1 MSEST
6 KPPTSL
12 GFELLQASVAGNVAA
27 IRAEIPLEP
36 AGGWQDKVFPPTYA
50 GGVYATEKRLLDG
63 KEVETVVLD
72 SVQSQANR
80 LEEALLRAFDE
91 GRINLPVMAMTVPGY
106 GRVTSLDAPHR
117 IADAIFRDALLGGV
131 PFHQSPDGQRFLS
144 ASIRDA
150 TAVFELCPTALV
162 FGYWNSHAGL
172 RTRGA
177 KVPRALYSE
186 IVGFGAVYGAQTG
199 GRLDPLGIPRNA
211 AKIYQASNES
221 EMWTLEASQAKGE
234 KGKEVLVGKGTDKGR
249 PASIGHGNVPPDLVK
264 NDRNEILRRGATL
277 QSAKLTVVL
286 SLAQLRRLHFPDASG
301 GASRERN
308 EAVRTVLAALGLAAV
323 ALQHEQGYDLR
334 SRCVLYAPASLSLK
348 FVGGENGEYNL
359 TAATAIALLSDGII
373 AAERVGVVWRTGTVL
388 FEPQK
393 KLVQLYQKGLEA
405 GPSEDQN
412 ESK

>member
-6 KPPTSL
+6 QPPTSL
-12 GFELLQASVAGNVAA
+12 GLDVLQAAITGNVPA

-36 AGGWQDKVFPPTYA
+36 AGGWQDKVFPPTYS
-50 GGVYATEKRLLDG
+50 GGVYATEKRILDG

-91 GRINLPVMAMTVPGY
+91 GRVSLPVMAMTVKGY
-106 GRVTSLDAPHR
+106 GRITSLDAPHR
-117 IADAIFRDALLGGV
+117 IADAIFRDALLNEV
-131 PFHQSPDGQRFLS
+131 PFHQSPEGQRFLS
-144 ASIRDA
+144 ANARNA
-150 TAVFELCPTALV
+150 TAVYEFCPTALL

-177 KVPRALYSE
+177 KVARALYSE
-186 IVGFGAVYGAQTG
+186 IVGFGAVYGVQTG

-211 AKIYQASNES
+211 AKIYQASNEA

-234 KGKEVLVGKGTDKGR
+234 KGKEILVGKGTDKGR

-264 NDRNEILRRGATL
+264 NDRTNEILRRGATL
-277 QSAKLTVVL
+277 LSAKQIVVL
-286 SLAQLRRLHFPDASG
+286 SLAQLRRLNFPDASG
-301 GASRERN
+301 SASRERN
-308 EAVRTVLAALGLAAV
+308 GAVRTVLAALGLAAV

-334 SRCVLYAPASLSLK
+334 SRCVLYAPDPLCLK
-348 FVGGENGEYNL
+348 FVGGQNGKFTLNAE
-359 TAATAIALLSDGII
+359 TAISLLSQGIVE
-373 AAERVGVVWRTGTVL
+373 AERAGVVWRKGIVK
-388 FEPQK
+388 FKPKE
-393 KLVQLYQKGLEA
+393 KLVQLYSKGLGA
-405 GPSEDQN
+405 PSEDEN

>member
-1 MSEST
+1 MNEST
-6 KPPTSL
+6 NPPIAL
-12 GFELLQASVAGNVAA
+12 GFEFLQAAVAGNVAA
-27 IRAEIPLEP
+27 VRAEISLEP
-36 AGGWQDKVFPPTYA
+36 AGGWQDKVFPPTYSD
-50 GGVYATEKRLLDG
+50 GVYATERRLLDG

-91 GRINLPVMAMTVPGY
+91 GRLNLPVMAMTVPGY

-117 IADAIFRDALLGGV
+117 IADAIFRDALLNGV

-144 ASIRDA
+144 ASVRDA
-150 TAVFELCPTALV
+150 TAVYELCPTALV

-177 KVPRALYSE
+177 KVARALYSE
-186 IVGFGAVYGAQTG
+186 IVGFGAVYGVQTG

-211 AKIYQASNES
+211 AKIYKASNES
-221 EMWTLEASQAKGE
+221 EMWTLETSQAKKE
-234 KGKEVLVGKGTDKGR
+234 KEKDVLVGKGNDKGR

-277 QSAKLTVVL
+277 LSAKQTVVL
-286 SLAQLRRLHFPDASG
+286 SLGQLRRLHFPDASG
-301 GASRERN
+301 GVGRERD
-308 EAVRTVLAALGLAAV
+308 ETVRTVLAALGLAAV

-348 FVGGENGEYNL
+348 FVGGENGEFNL
-359 TAATAIALLSDGII
+359 TPKTAIALLNDGI
-373 AAERVGVVWRTGTVL
+373 AAAKQAGITRRTGTIP

-393 KLVQLYQKGLEA
+393 KLVQLYQKGLET
-405 GPSEDQN
+405 GPSEDQS
-412 ESK
+412 EGE